1 MNLSIIIPVF
11 NEEKNILKL
20 YKKLKKVFYN
30 KSIQIIFVND
40 NSYDSSGIILDK
52 IVKKDN
58 QVIHYLR
65 KKKRDLT
72 QSCID
77 GFLSSKYQNILVMD
91 CDLQHNPKDINF
103 MISKF
108 KNKNADFVIGTRN
121 FNKKHYGLSYVRS
134 FASITLTFVIN
145 ILLGKKLND
154 PMSGF
159 FLFKKK
165 NYFKVKKKLY
175 GKGYKIL
182 FDMIYLSDKK
192 IKIIEHDIILYKRN
206 SGDSKMSFKTLIQII
221 IQILRLFYFRLVK

>member
-1 MNLSIIIPVF
+1 
-11 NEEKNILKL
+11 
-20 YKKLKKVFYN
+20 
-30 KSIQIIFVND
+30 
-40 NSYDSSGIILDK
+40 
-52 IVKKDN
+52 
-58 QVIHYLR
+58 
-65 KKKRDLT
+65 
-72 QSCID
+72 
-77 GFLSSKYQNILVMD
+77 MD

-108 KNKNADFVIGTRN
+108 KNNNADFVIGTRN
-121 FNKKHYGLSYVRS
+121 FNKKHYGLSYIRS